1 MSQNPRYCIERSFTP
16 AGGECLSAE
25 RVSGTLSAARLPV
38 VIIIIG
44 LIIGLVLLGSG

>member
-1 MSQNPRYCIERSFTP
+1 MSRNSRYFIKRSFMP
-16 AGGECLSAE
+16 AGGYLSAE
-25 RVSGTLSAARLPV
+25 PVSRTLSASRLLV

>member
-1 MSQNPRYCIERSFTP
+1 MSQNSRFFIERSFTP
-16 AGGECLSAE
+16 AGGESPSAE
-25 RVSGTLSAARLPV
+25 PVSRSLGTARLLV

>member
-1 MSQNPRYCIERSFTP
+1 MSQNSRYFIERSFRP
-16 AGGECLSAE
+16 AGSESVSAE
-25 RVSGTLSAARLPV
+25 PESRSLVADRLLV